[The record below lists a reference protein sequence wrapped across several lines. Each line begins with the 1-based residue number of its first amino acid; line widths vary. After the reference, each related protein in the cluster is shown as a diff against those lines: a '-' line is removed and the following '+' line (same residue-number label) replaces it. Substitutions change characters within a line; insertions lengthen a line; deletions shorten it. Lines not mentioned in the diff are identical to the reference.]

1 MLGTSDDPT
10 RVAGGPLEVV
20 IAGGGVAALEAA
32 LALHELAG
40 ERVTLTLVAPSPE
53 FVYRPMAVLE
63 PFVEL
68 GPRTLALEEVATDL
82 GATFVRATAASVD
95 PEQRVLHT
103 AEGDQLSYDVL
114 LIAVGARP
122 AALLPGADA
131 MDPARMEESL
141 GGLIEAIDEGT
152 VHRLG
157 FIAPGS
163 AWPLPVYEVALLAKE
178 RARERGVKLDVTII
192 TAERRPLGVFG
203 EKVSSAV
210 AGLLVGSRIELVTG
224 AWVHSSGGR
233 LTLHPAGTEVALD
246 RLVAVPKLMGP
257 EVAGLPADADGFLP
271 TGPDGRVTGVERV
284 YAAGDATDFPVKW
297 GGIAAQQADAA
308 ATSIA
313 GLAGVLSVA
322 DQFDGVVHGVLLV
335 SRERQRLYFTARI
348 EDGRA
353 EDSRVSDTPT
363 FSPEAKIAARHLS
376 PYLDALWAAGP
387 RWVAQQLS
395 WEAVMARLEE
405 RFGDSAGWAEQD

>member
-1 MLGTSDDPT
+1 MPATSDDPG
-10 RVAGGPLEVV
+10 RAANQPFEVV

-40 ERVTLTLVAPSPE
+40 ERVRMTLVAPTPE

-63 PFVEL
+63 PFVDL
-68 GPRTLALEEVATDL
+68 APRSLPLEELAADV
-82 GATFVRATAASVD
+82 GATFLRATVASVD
-95 PEQRVLHT
+95 PEQRVAHT
-103 AEGDQLSYDVL
+103 AEGDALSYDAL

-131 MDPARMEESL
+131 MDPSRMEESF

-157 FIAPGS
+157 FIAPS
-163 AWPLPVYEVALLAKE
+163 TTWPLPVYEVALLARE
-178 RARERGVKLDVTII
+178 RAGERGLKLDVTII
-192 TAERRPLGVFG
+192 TAERRPLEVFG
-203 EKVSSAV
+203 ERVSSAV

-224 AWVHSSGGR
+224 AWVHSSAGR
-233 LTLHPAGTEVALD
+233 MILHPEGREVALD
-246 RLVAVPKLMGP
+246 RLVAVPKLLGP
-257 EVAGLPADADGFLP
+257 ELAGLPADADGFLR
-271 TGPDGRVTGVERV
+271 TGPDGGVTGLERV

-308 ATSIA
+308 AASITA
-313 GLAGVLSVA
+313 LAGILTVA
-322 DQFDGVVHGVLLV
+322 EPFDGVVHGVLLV
-335 SRERQRLYFTARI
+335 SRERQRLYFSARI
-348 EDGRA
+348 ERGCA
-353 EDSRVSDTPT
+353 EQSRVSDTPT
-363 FSPEAKIAARHLS
+363 LPPEAKIAARHLG

-395 WEAVMARLEE
+395 WEAVLARLEE
-405 RFGDSAGWAEQD
+405 RFGDSAGPAT